1 MGVGHYIMLHIEWW
15 PNWED
20 HLHDLKFPLRA
31 NRVAQRI
38 CHSAAIGKTQRSDH
52 PIHMIIMLI
61 NIPIKIFSW
70 ICQLLQ
76 GQKNASDPHID
87 WDDQAREHLF
97 LSLWRGVRHETGER
111 SMIKVGLT
119 SHPGIKRIKPRVY
132 YAAPKTLLLCWS
144 TVAPL
149 YWFFKWG
156 LIGSDPPDPST
167 KYLRF

>member
-1 MGVGHYIMLHIEWW
+1 MMAKLGGSLTWLEVPIESKSGRSTNLSLCCHRENTKVWSSDPYDHNADQHPHQDFQLNW
-15 PNWED
+15 P
-20 HLHDLKFPLRA
+20 A
-31 NRVAQRI
+31 SSGA
-38 CHSAAIGKTQRSDH
+38 
-52 PIHMIIMLI
+52 
-61 NIPIKIFSW
+61 
-70 ICQLLQ
+70 
-76 GQKNASDPHID
+76 KNASDPHID